1 MHTIVKFKKLDE
13 RAIPP
18 TYSSNEAAGAD
29 LHLCSTETVTIYP
42 NQTILVSTKI
52 SIEMSKG
59 IVGLVFARSGL
70 ATKKGIAPA
79 NKVGVID
86 SDYRG
91 ELMVP
96 LHNHSNE
103 PRTFSHG
110 DRIAQ
115 IIFMPHLVAD
125 FVEEDEL
132 SSSLRGEA
140 GFGSTGVSKNN

>member
-1 MHTIVKFKKLDE
+1 MHTIIKFKKLAPA
-13 RAIPP
+13 AIIPK
-18 TYSSNEAAGAD
+18 YSSDEAAGAD
-29 LHLCSTETVTIYP
+29 IHACQGEKIVINPHETVLIHTQIA
-42 NQTILVSTKI
+42 L
-52 SIEMSKG
+52 EMPKG

-91 ELMVP
+91 EIMVP

-103 PRTFSHG
+103 VVSFDDG

-115 IIFMPHLVAD
+115 IIFMPYLTASFEETDILNETKRAD
-125 FVEEDEL
+125 
-132 SSSLRGEA
+132 G
-140 GFGSTGVSKNN
+140 GFGSTGVSK